1 MGKDL
6 SREPEL
12 CAVGSCGILFSDTL
26 SYIRGVALAVLGRG
40 RGVGGL
46 IQEGVERAVLLAPGN
61 KRESGWFPAWGRH
74 ICSPLL

>member
-1 MGKDL
+1 M
-6 SREPEL
+6 L
-12 CAVGSCGILFSDTL
+12 CAVGSCGILFSGTL

-61 KRESGWFPAWGRH
+61 K
-74 ICSPLL
+74 